1 MKVLI
6 VIALFS
12 FGYAFGQEVKLGLPV
27 GHSASV
33 RSAIFSPDGKTV
45 LTTSS
50 DNTAKVWDRSNG
62 SILLNLTDHKNRV
75 TIGMYSPDGS
85 LILTGSDDG
94 TVKIWDS
101 NNGKLLETLVGH
113 QDGVYSVDF
122 SPQGKHIVSSSMT
135 SVFIWE
141 ISTGKLV
148 RTLNHS
154 ELLKSAI
161 FSPNGQYVLS
171 YSFDNSAL
179 LWDMLTEEPIYTF
192 QHKDEITGAK
202 FSSDGSRILTT
213 SIDGT
218 LNIWNTS
225 NGEPILTKKNDD
237 KIYNSDLSPDGGTIV
252 TYNNEY
258 IILRNSNGEL
268 LAELTGHKSY
278 ITSFEV
284 SRNNEYILTT
294 SFDKTIKIWSLKT
307 GDLLQTLVGHNDL
320 IQSASFSQDSKFVV
334 SASDDKTAKIWQ
346 VSSGHIYQDLKGR
359 TTEIISAS
367 FLNQENSIL
376 INHKEI
382 IVFYDFYSGNKLQAS
397 KNKYTTTD
405 VSSDGKQLVTSNGPQ
420 LKIWDLASKKFIR
433 SIDAHKYNINSAVY
447 NPAGD
452 KILTGSV
459 DHTAKTWNTA
469 GGIQELNLI
478 GHNDEVLT
486 ACYNFDGSMILT
498 GSMDNSAKLW
508 RSIDGQ
514 LLHTFKGHETGVVS
528 TVFSPDGGKIL
539 TASYDGTVKLWST
552 LNFKELETAKLSSRG
567 LYSAEF
573 SPDGNSI
580 IVSLADGIGAIINNN
595 KVIKL
600 QGHNGKV
607 ISSEYST
614 DGKTIIT
621 GSKDGS
627 FILWNADSGEQ
638 LIQHFIFDSD
648 PNLWVHLHPSG
659 LFDASPEAMEL
670 MYWTKGLEVIEFAQ
684 LKDRYWLPGLWEKV
698 MKGEPLPDVR
708 NMSELKLQPEVS
720 FGELKNGKL
729 PIVLT
734 KRDGGYGKVSIF
746 INGKEV
752 LADARGDDLDSS
764 KQQQTINYNLTDH
777 PFLTNGVNKIE
788 VKASSADG
796 FVEGRS
802 SLFELIQEEKEQE
815 KPHFYGITIGVSQ
828 YANTRINL
836 NYPDKDAKAMA
847 KALELGANAL
857 FGSEKTHFYSITSTG
872 TTRPNKENI
881 RAIFGEIAE
890 QATANDVI
898 VIYLSG
904 HGITYGGDEG
914 DFYFLTADATAA
926 NKEAFN
932 DPVLRKNVGISTSE
946 FVEWLKEIAAL
957 KQVMVIDACGSG
969 KAVENLLAARD
980 IDASKIKA
988 IDKMKDRTGMFIISG
1003 SAADA
1008 ASYEANRYG
1017 QGLLTYSILQGM
1029 KGAALDQEQFYD
1041 VQKIF
1046 NYALETVPELAEGVG
1061 GIQRPQVLIPK
1072 GGSFAVGLVDEEA
1085 RKQIPLNTIK
1095 PVFVRSTFVD
1105 AQKFNDHLQF
1115 SKSMD
1120 EELSSVT
1127 VRGSSEKYI
1136 FLDSREFPE
1145 AYSLSGGY
1153 TILTNGIELIL
1164 NINGP
1169 IPSQHKLNAA
1179 NTEELKAK
1187 IVELIHQLDLK

>member
-1 MKVLI
+1 MLI
-6 VIALFS
+6 NA
-12 FGYAFGQEVKLGLPV
+12 
-27 GHSASV
+27 
-33 RSAIFSPDGKTV
+33 R
-45 LTTSS
+45 
-50 DNTAKVWDRSNG
+50 
-62 SILLNLTDHKNRV
+62 
-75 TIGMYSPDGS
+75 
-85 LILTGSDDG
+85 
-94 TVKIWDS
+94 
-101 NNGKLLETLVGH
+101 
-113 QDGVYSVDF
+113 
-122 SPQGKHIVSSSMT
+122 
-135 SVFIWE
+135 
-141 ISTGKLV
+141 
-148 RTLNHS
+148 
-154 ELLKSAI
+154 
-161 FSPNGQYVLS
+161 FSPNGESVLTYS
-171 YSFDNSAL
+171 YDDSAL
-179 LWDMLTEEPIYTF
+179 LWDAFTGELVNNF
-192 QHKDEITGAK
+192 KHSGEISGAK
-202 FSSDGSRILTT
+202 FNSDGSRILTT

-218 LNIWNTS
+218 IKLWNGN
-225 NGEPILTKKNDD
+225 NGEILLNKKINE
-237 KIYNSDLSPDGGTIV
+237 KIGSSDLSPDGETIV
-252 TYNNEY
+252 TDNGDVFMLWNNKGDL
-258 IILRNSNGEL
+258 IAKLDRS
-268 LAELTGHKSY
+268 AEGHFLSE
-278 ITSFEV
+278 I
-284 SRNNEYILTT
+284 SRNNEYLLTIAV
-294 SFDKTIKIWSLKT
+294 SDKTIKIWSLKN
-307 GDLLQTLVGHNDL
+307 GDLIKTFLGHTKSVL
-320 IQSASFSQDSKFVV
+320 SASFSLDSKLIV
-334 SASDDKTAKIWQ
+334 SSSSDKTAKIWEVSSGILLHDLKGRSNEIRHASFQEDDNSIMINHKDFIVLCNAQNGSAIHSSKNKYYTSDLSTNGNDLVTSSDGQIKIWDLKTRKIKHNINASHNQIVSCVFSPDDSYILSGSGDNTAKIWEVKSGQLKTNFEGHSAMVITAVYSPDGTMILTGSDDKTAKLWR
-346 VSSGHIYQDLKGR
+346 V
-359 TTEIISAS
+359 
-367 FLNQENSIL
+367 
-376 INHKEI
+376 
-382 IVFYDFYSGNKLQAS
+382 
-397 KNKYTTTD
+397 
-405 VSSDGKQLVTSNGPQ
+405 SNG
-420 LKIWDLASKKFIR
+420 
-433 SIDAHKYNINSAVY
+433 
-447 NPAGD
+447 
-452 KILTGSV
+452 
-459 DHTAKTWNTA
+459 
-469 GGIQELNLI
+469 ELLN
-478 GHNDEVLT
+478 
-486 ACYNFDGSMILT
+486 
-498 GSMDNSAKLW
+498 
-508 RSIDGQ
+508 
-514 LLHTFKGHETGVVS
+514 TFKGHETGVVS
-528 TVFSPDGGKIL
+528 VNFSHDGSKLL
-539 TASYDGTVKLWST
+539 TGSYDGTVKIWST
-552 LNFKELETAKLSSRG
+552 SKFKEIESAKLSNRG
-567 LYSAEF
+567 MYCAVF
-573 SPDGNSI
+573 NPNDNGI
-580 IVSLADGIGAIINNN
+580 TVALADGIGVIIRGNS
-595 KVIKL
+595 ITKL
-600 QGHNGKV
+600 EGHNGKV
-607 ISSEYST
+607 ISCEYNQ
-614 DGKTIIT
+614 DGKKIIT
-621 GSKDGS
+621 SSGDGS
-627 FILWNADSGEQ
+627 FILWNAESGEQ
-638 LIQHFIFDSD
+638 LIRQFIFDSD

-708 NMSELKLQPEVS
+708 KMSELKLQPEVS
-720 FGELKNGKL
+720 FGELKNGQL

-752 LADARGDDLDSS
+752 LADARGDQIDSTKQEQTLNYDL
-764 KQQQTINYNLTDH
+764 KNH
-777 PFLTNGVNKIE
+777 PYLSNGVNKIE

-796 FVEGRS
+796 FVQGKA

-815 KPHFYGITIGVSQ
+815 KPHLFAITIGVSQ
-828 YANTRINL
+828 YANSRINL

-857 FGSEKTHFYSITSTG
+857 FGSDKTHFYSITSSG

-881 RAIFGEIAE
+881 RAIFGEIAG

-926 NKEAFN
+926 NKEAFS

-969 KAVENLLAARD
+969 KAVDNLLAARD

-1003 SAADA
+1003 STADA

-1115 SKSMD
+1115 SKAMD
-1120 EELSSVT
+1120 EELSSVS
-1127 VRGSSEKYI
+1127 VKGNSDKYI

-1153 TILTNGIELIL
+1153 TILANGIELIL

-1187 IVELIHQLDLK
+1187 IVELIHQLDLR